1 MECSFRFLCKTAEGA
16 TPAVYHDMTSEFVKD
31 RLMVGL
37 YDEETRG
44 RLMRERTLTLESAV
58 EIAKTAEAAKAQLR
72 QTARRGQSAS
82 VNAMQKKKGSQTHT
96 QSQSR
101 NAHRENQGRNQY
113 RNDTMNREQSS
124 GQSKTQRKFCGR
136 NHPRGAKFCP
146 AFGKTCSSCG
156 KKNHFGSVCT
166 QRRRIHELNR
176 EQDDDNYDDEYNYD
190 YEEEQPEEYKL
201 DVGLV
206 VKSTSRIEKCCVRS
220 EKQSIEVVSRDWS
233 SDLYFD
239 NVLHNVKIDSG
250 AQANVISLETANN
263 MIPNLNV
270 LPTNV
275 TLNAFGGFDLP
286 VVGKVYVNCS
296 RYVKPV
302 ESHKLEFIVIK
313 SKVETVLG
321 LESAIRLKF
330 INTTQVQA
338 HAIDNQTVSERETKK
353 TQVRS
358 GTNTPQSDEITD
370 LLSEYKDV
378 FDTNSV
384 GLIKN
389 CVYDIKL
396 APNNIP
402 KISKNRPTV

>member
-1 MECSFRFLCKTAEGA
+1 
-16 TPAVYHDMTSEFVKD
+16 
-31 RLMVGL
+31 
-37 YDEETRG
+37 
-44 RLMRERTLTLESAV
+44 
-58 EIAKTAEAAKAQLR
+58 
-72 QTARRGQSAS
+72 
-82 VNAMQKKKGSQTHT
+82 
-96 QSQSR
+96 
-101 NAHRENQGRNQY
+101 
-113 RNDTMNREQSS
+113 MNREQSS
-124 GQSKTQRKFCGR
+124 GQSRSRTQCKFCGR

-190 YEEEQPEEYKL
+190 YEEEQPEEYQL

-206 VKSTSRIEKCCVRS
+206 VKSTSRI

-296 RYVKPV
+296 RNVKPV

-313 SKVETVLG
+313 SKVKTVLG

-353 TQVRS
+353 TQAERR
-358 GTNTPQSDEITD
+358 D
-370 LLSEYKDV
+370 
-378 FDTNSV
+378 
-384 GLIKN
+384 
-389 CVYDIKL
+389 
-396 APNNIP
+396 
-402 KISKNRPTV
+402 NRFTFRV